1 MDQNNPYNPNT
12 APSGAAPRRRP
23 PRETPYTRRAL
34 FFTGNVL
41 GLGFLGYLLMSLL
54 YSMALRSFE
63 PLRELYLNV
72 PLYTYLMEIVYSY
85 MCVGL
90 PFLIVF
96 MVLRRTRL
104 YHELRLPYGAPYQT
118 GEAALLVPAALAL
131 CFVGSIAANYVAAL
145 ADANGFGFLSYYEA
159 LEPEPVPSGLLGVT
173 VLTLRS
179 ALVPALL
186 EEFAFRGVILQTLR
200 KYGDWFA
207 IVSSA
212 VLFGLMHGNLTQMP
226 FAIIAGIAMGYVAVV
241 TGSLRTSIAVHFIN
255 NFVSVAIALI
265 SDRMGESASIVA
277 SNTVVYAGIGIG
289 LVCIAVYFFRKPNAL
304 RLRPGMCGRVG
315 GKGRALFLAPVLL
328 IAILWLLWYTVNDIS
343 GFAEWVKG
351 L

>member
-1 MDQNNPYNPNT
+1 MDPNNPYNPNI

-34 FFTGNVL
+34 FFTGNVI

-54 YSMALRSFE
+54 FSMILRTVE
-63 PLRELYLNV
+63 PLRELYLNA

-96 MVLRRTRL
+96 ILLKHTRL
-104 YHELRLPYGAPYQT
+104 YRELRLPYGAPYKA
-118 GEAALLVPAALAL
+118 GEAALLVPAALGL
-131 CFVGSIAANYVAAL
+131 CFVGSIAANYFAAL

-159 LEPEPVPSGLLGVT
+159 LKPEPVPSGLLGVA

-207 IVSSA
+207 IVSTA

-226 FAIIAGIAMGYVAVV
+226 FAVIAGVAMGYAAVV

-255 NFVSVAIALI
+255 NFVSVVNAVI
-265 SDRMGESASIVA
+265 
-277 SNTVVYAGIGIG
+277 YAGIGLG

-304 RLRPGMCGRVG
+304 RLRPGVCGPIG

-328 IAILWLLWYTVNDIS
+328 IAVLWLLWYTVNDIS

>member
-1 MDQNNPYNPNT
+1 MDPNNPYNPET
-12 APSGAAPRRRP
+12 APNPAPPRRT

-34 FFTGNVL
+34 FFTGNVI

-54 YSMALRSFE
+54 FSMILRSFA
-63 PLRELYLNV
+63 PLRDLYLNA

-96 MVLRRTRL
+96 ILLKHTRL
-104 YHELRLPYGAPYQT
+104 YHGVRLPYGAPYKT

-131 CFVGSIAANYVAAL
+131 CFAGSIAANYIAAL

-159 LEPEPVPSGLLGVT
+159 LEPEPVPQGLTGII

-207 IVSSA
+207 IVSTA

-226 FAIIAGIAMGYVAVV
+226 FAIIAGVAMGYVVVV

-255 NFVSVAIALI
+255 NFVSVVIAFI
-265 SDRMGESASIVA
+265 SNRMGENLSILA
-277 SNTVVYAGIGIG
+277 SNVVIYGGIGVG
-289 LVCIAVYFFRKPNAL
+289 VVCLAVYMLRKPNAL
-304 RLRPGMCGRVG
+304 RLRPGVCGSIA

-328 IAILWLLWYTVNDIS
+328 IAALWLLWYTINDIS
-343 GFAEWVKG
+343 GFAEWIKG